1 MGSCIS
7 ERIQGVV
14 EQLMLTRF
22 HTECPT
28 LYSSALSEA
37 KRLQHAYV
45 GVEHVAL
52 ASLGDAASPLVAAL
66 KQIGLDA
73 PTLVRAFEKE
83 VGTGTS
89 HPATADTT
97 PRLRAIIALAASEGE
112 LTARVL
118 VRSLLIEG
126 ENLFAR
132 FLVAQGVAIQKLVG
146 VLDGAGPSGTSAD
159 ATRLAGRGAPTGN
172 PSPTTPTPP
181 SAPSSPTAAAGA
193 KIQPKTAI
201 PVTFPT
207 PTLDEWGRDLRNLA
221 EQGRL
226 ADAIGREREI
236 EQMITV
242 LARTQKS
249 NPILLGEAGVGKTAI
264 VEALAWRVAQ
274 GVVPPILRGKR
285 IVELQMGTLMSG
297 TSLRGQFEE
306 RIAQIVR
313 EASQAPDVILFIDEI
328 HTIVGAGGGGGA
340 LDAAQ
345 IMKPALARGEIDC
358 IGATTQ
364 DEFDRFIRK
373 DTALERR
380 FSPVQIGELSDEATL
395 RALKGVAPRVSA
407 KHAESGSLVEFELE
421 SLKAA
426 VNLTNRYVKDRHQP
440 DKAIDAI
447 DIAAARAVIAGRN
460 RVTVDDIAAVVAEWT
475 GIQAQRL
482 TEDDRARFARM
493 EQVLGEKVVGQ
504 EAAVKA
510 LSQRVRAALAG
521 VKAENRPVGVFLF
534 LGPSGVGKTS
544 LAKELARFLFDT
556 PEALL
561 RFDMNE
567 YHDAHTVANLIG
579 SARGY
584 IDSDQGG
591 ALTEALR
598 RHPYSVVLL
607 DEIEKAHPDVLNVFL
622 GVFDEGRIADNKGR
636 AIDCSNALFVM
647 TSNLGAGETDFRTAE
662 TDELRALAERFMRRE
677 LVNRISG
684 VIGFRPLETKHLA
697 KILDQILTE
706 KAGMFEAEKG
716 LIVEVDQMARRLLL
730 ERGFSPDLGAR
741 PLERAVDE
749 WVVQPLVDAW
759 FSNRVRAG
767 RVRFTVTAPA
777 RASPSGL
784 PGNVTVLG
792 AARGSAGAKGA
803 SSSAPAITFSQE

>member
-1 MGSCIS
+1 
-7 ERIQGVV
+7 
-14 EQLMLTRF
+14 MLTRF
-22 HTECPT
+22 QSECPA
-28 LYSSALSEA
+28 LYRSALAEA
-37 KRLQHAYV
+37 KRLQHGHV
-45 GVEHVAL
+45 GVEHVVLAL
-52 ASLGDAASPLVAAL
+52 LSEAKSPLAMAL
-66 KQIGLDA
+66 KQIGLDVA
-73 PTLVRAFEKE
+73 ALMRAFDRE
-83 VGTGTS
+83 VGTGKS
-89 HPATADTT
+89 VSVQADAT
-97 PRLRAIIALAASEGE
+97 PRLAAILAHAAADGE
-112 LTARVL
+112 LTPRL
-118 VRSLLIEG
+118 IVRSLLLEG
-126 ENLFAR
+126 ESLFPR
-132 FLVAQGVAIQKLVG
+132 FLLAQGVAAQKLLG
-146 VLDGAGPSGTSAD
+146 VLDGAGPRETSAD
-159 ATRLAGRGAPTGN
+159 ATRLAGRSAATASL
-172 PSPTTPTPP
+172 SPATPAAP
-181 SAPSSPTAAAGA
+181 SAPSSVPAGAGA

-306 RIAQIVR
+306 RISQIVR

-328 HTIVGAGGGGGA
+328 HTIVGAGGGSGA

-373 DTALERR
+373 DAALERR
-380 FSPVQIGELSDEATL
+380 FSPVQIGELSEEATL
-395 RALKGVAPRVSA
+395 RVLQSVAPRVSA
-407 KHAESGSLVEFELE
+407 KHAESGWRIEFEPE

-460 RVTVDDIAAVVAEWT
+460 RVTVEDVAAVVAEWT

-482 TEDDRARFARM
+482 TEDDRARFTRM
-493 EQVLGEKVVGQ
+493 EQVLGEKIIGQ
-504 EAAVKA
+504 DAAVKA

-544 LAKELARFLFDT
+544 LAIELARFLFDT
-556 PEALL
+556 PNALL

-607 DEIEKAHPDVLNVFL
+607 DEIEKAHPDVMNVFL
-622 GVFDEGRIADNKGR
+622 NVFDEGRIADNKGR
-636 AIDCSNALFVM
+636 PIDCSNALFVM
-647 TSNLGAGETDFRTAE
+647 TSNLGAGEVDFRTAE
-662 TDELRALAERFMRRE
+662 TDELRTLAERCMRRE
-677 LVNRISG
+677 LVNRISS
-684 VIGFRPLETKHLA
+684 VIGFQPLESKHLT

-706 KAGMFEAEKG
+706 KAQLFEAEKG
-716 LIVEVDQMARRLLL
+716 LIIEVDQLARRVLL

-759 FSNRVRAG
+759 FANRVRAG
-767 RVRFTVTAPA
+767 RVRFTAVAPA
-777 RASPSGL
+777 QSSPRDL

-792 AARGSAGAKGA
+792 GARGGAGIRGTSSGA
-803 SSSAPAITFSQE
+803 TMITFSQE

>member
-1 MGSCIS
+1 
-7 ERIQGVV
+7 
-14 EQLMLTRF
+14 MLTRF
-22 HTECPT
+22 QGECPT
-28 LYSSALSEA
+28 LYNSALAEA

-45 GVEHVAL
+45 GVEHVAIAL
-52 ASLGDAASPLVAAL
+52 LGDAASPLAAAL

-73 PTLVRAFEKE
+73 ATLMRAFDKE
-83 VGTGTS
+83 VGTGKS
-89 HPATADTT
+89 YSATAGAT
-97 PRLRAIIALAASEGE
+97 PRLAAILELAAGEGE
-112 LTARVL
+112 LTASVL
-118 VRSLLIEG
+118 VRSLLLEG
-126 ENLFAR
+126 ESLFAR
-132 FLVAQGVAIQKLVG
+132 FLLAQGVATQKLLKA
-146 VLDGAGPSGTSAD
+146 LDGAESGGASAD
-159 ATRLAGRGAPTGN
+159 ATRLAGRGAATAS
-172 PSPTTPTPP
+172 PSLATPTPP
-181 SAPSSPTAAAGA
+181 RAPSSPSPAAGA

-264 VEALAWRVAQ
+264 VEALAWRISQ

-285 IVELQMGTLMSG
+285 IVELQMGALMSG

-306 RIAQIVR
+306 RISQIVR
-313 EASQAPDVILFIDEI
+313 EASQAKDVILFIDEI

-364 DEFDRFIRK
+364 DEYNHFIRK
-373 DTALERR
+373 DAALERR

-395 RALKGVAPRVSA
+395 RVLQGVAERVSA
-407 KHAESGSLVEFELE
+407 KHAESGSQVGFEAE
-421 SLKAA
+421 ALKAA
-426 VNLTNRYVKDRHQP
+426 VTLTNRYVKDRQQP

-447 DIAAARAVIAGRN
+447 DIAAARATIGGRN
-460 RVTVDDIAAVVAEWT
+460 WVTAEDIAAVVAEWT
-475 GIQAQRL
+475 GIQMQRL
-482 TEDDRARFARM
+482 TEDDRARFTRM
-493 EQVLGEKVVGQ
+493 EQTLTERVIGQ
-504 EAAVKA
+504 DAAVKA
-510 LSQRVRAALAG
+510 LSQSVRAAMAG
-521 VKAENRPVGVFLF
+521 VKAANRPVGVFLF

-556 PEALL
+556 SDALL
-561 RFDMNE
+561 RFDMTE

-579 SARGY
+579 SPRGY
-584 IDSDQGG
+584 QDSEQGG

-607 DEIEKAHPDVLNVFL
+607 DEIEKAHPDVMNIFL
-622 GVFDEGRIADNKGR
+622 GVFDEGRITDNLGR

-647 TSNLGAGETDFRTAE
+647 TSNLGAGEVDFRTAE

-684 VIGFRPLETKHLA
+684 VIGFRPLEGKHLA
-697 KILDQILTE
+697 QILDKILTE
-706 KAGMFEAEKG
+706 KAGLFEAEKG
-716 LIVEVDQMARRLLL
+716 LIVEVDQLARRVLL
-730 ERGFSPDLGAR
+730 ERGYSQGLGAR

-749 WVVQPLVDAW
+749 YVIQPLVDAW
-759 FSNRVRAG
+759 FANRVTAG
-767 RVRFTVTAPA
+767 RVRFTAAAPA
-777 RASPSGL
+777 RSSPHDL
-784 PGNVTVLG
+784 PSNVTVLG
-792 AARGSAGAKGA
+792 GARGSAGAQGA
-803 SSSAPAITFSQE
+803 SSSAPVITFSQE